1 MVDTEDA
8 PPRIISARS
17 VRTRGTKL
25 TFGLVQM
32 KVHVVVVGADWRTSE
47 GGRERATGGVHPG
60 SDGRGLE
67 GL

>member
-1 MVDTEDA
+1 MRFALVDPSYDHLTEN
-8 PPRIISARS
+8 
-17 VRTRGTKL
+17 
-25 TFGLVQM
+25 TFFSTTHTQVQM

-47 GGRERATGGVHPG
+47 GGRERATGEVHPG